1 MKIGEVPEE
10 AAPET
15 IYAEATATVSA
26 GVAVVRVSGPQAGLV
41 LDVLGGGEVE
51 PRRAT
56 LVGLLGVGDKRLLD
70 MALVLWFPKP
80 ESFTGEDTVE
90 FHLHGG
96 RAVVG
101 AVMEELGRMDGLRV
115 AEPGEFSRR
124 AFLNGKM
131 DLTEAEGLA
140 DLVASETEAQRKQA
154 LRQLRGEL
162 GTIYEDW
169 RRRLLRCL
177 AHVEAEL
184 DFVDEDLPAGLR
196 AGVFND
202 VTGLAREIAAHLDDQ
217 RQGERVRDGANV
229 VIVGA
234 PNVGKSSLLNRLA
247 RRDVAIVHETAG
259 TTPDVIEVR
268 LDLSGYPLTV
278 CDTAG
283 LRDSVDEIEN
293 EGMRRARM
301 AADRADLVI
310 GLWDASRFPHLDAYT
325 MSLLGQG
332 GLAVFNKADLSV
344 DHLPRTLG
352 GCRAIMVSCKTGAGL
367 DVLLEELGSRAEQMM
382 AGSGSATISRQRHRE
397 SLSACHTALKRFAS
411 AGEPELLAEEL
422 RHAVHALGRITGRVD
437 VEDILDLIFHEFCIG
452 K

>member
-1 MKIGEVPEE
+1 MNTGGVLKGS
-10 AAPET
+10 APET
-15 IYAEATATVSA
+15 IYAEATATASA
-26 GVAVVRVSGPQAGLV
+26 GIAVVRVSGPRAGFV
-41 LDVLGGGEVE
+41 LGVLGGGTVE

-56 LVGLLGVGDKRLLD
+56 RVGLHGVSDKRLLD
-70 MALVLWFPKP
+70 TPLVLWFPKP

-96 RAVVG
+96 RAVVA
-101 AVMEELGRMDGLRV
+101 AVMEELGQMDGLRV

-154 LRQLRGEL
+154 LRQLNGES
-162 GTIYEDW
+162 GRIYEDW
-169 RRRLLRCL
+169 RRRVLRCL
-177 AHVEAEL
+177 AHAEAEL

-196 AGVFND
+196 AGVAND
-202 VTGLAREIAAHLDDQ
+202 VTELAREIEVHLDDQ
-217 RQGERVRDGANV
+217 RQGERIRDGASV

-259 TTPDVIEVR
+259 TTRDLIEVR

-278 CDTAG
+278 FDTAG

-293 EGMRRARM
+293 EGMRRARV
-301 AADRADLVI
+301 AVGGADLVI
-310 GLWDASRFPHLDAYT
+310 GLWDASRFPDLDAYT
-325 MSLLGQG
+325 MSLLGRG
-332 GLAVFNKADLSV
+332 GLAVFNKTDLSTRP
-344 DHLPRTLG
+344 LPRTVG
-352 GCRAIMVSCKTGAGL
+352 GCRTIMVSCKTGAGL
-367 DVLLEELGSRAEQMM
+367 DVLLEELRSRAEQMM
-382 AGSGSATISRQRHRE
+382 AGSGSPTISRQRHRE
-397 SLSACHTALKRFAS
+397 SLSACHKALTRFAS
-411 AGEPELLAEEL
+411 AGEPELSAEEL
-422 RHAVHALGRITGRVD
+422 RYAVHALGRITGRVD
-437 VEDILDLIFHEFCIG
+437 VEDILDLIFREFCIG